1 LNRLAPGDHDNR
13 YLAPAIKRILTADPR
28 LLRGLDVPGAQ
39 QEMQNCSASSLAVS
53 VLARWPVSGHHGRKP
68 LRKPRKDGA
77 IGDDDA
83 MPNRKWSRR
92 DVLKGST
99 AFAAAAMFAEPV
111 KAAAPPA
118 ASVTPELIAAALKE
132 GKISYYSALELNV
145 AERLGKAFE
154 AKYPGITVNVERSG
168 AERIYQRIAQE
179 QGSGI
184 HAVDVA
190 NSTDPA
196 HYLDWKGKDWL
207 APYLPEDVAKYFP
220 KDQYDADGTY
230 ATSCAWMEVIG
241 YNSQLVKPED
251 APKSY
256 ADLLDPKW
264 QGKIVKAHP
273 GYSGAIMTATFVLS
287 RDLGWSFF
295 EGLAKQ
301 KVLQVQSA
309 ADPPKK
315 LLLGERAVM
324 ADGNDYNLLLG
335 KDQGQPLEVVYPA
348 EGAPLIIVPSGVFRN
363 APNPNAARL
372 FQSFFLSAEGQQ
384 LLVDNYA
391 LRSFHS
397 QIKEKPGHPPLSSL
411 KLLKSDPAAVL
422 AQSEDI
428 KARYAKLFKV

>member
-1 LNRLAPGDHDNR
+1 MKKVWG
-13 YLAPAIKRILTADPR
+13 
-28 LLRGLDVPGAQ
+28 
-39 QEMQNCSASSLAVS
+39 
-53 VLARWPVSGHHGRKP
+53 
-68 LRKPRKDGA
+68 
-77 IGDDDA
+77 DA
-83 MPNRKWSRR
+83 MKTHKWSRR
-92 DVLKGST
+92 EVLKTSAGL
-99 AFAAAAMFAEPV
+99 AAGVMFAEPIH
-111 KAAAPPA
+111 AAAPPPS
-118 ASVTPELIAAALKE
+118 SVTPELIEAARKE

-154 AKYPGITVNVERSG
+154 AKYPGISVHVERSG

-184 HAVDVA
+184 NAVDVA

-196 HYLDWKGKDWL
+196 HYLDWKSKDWL
-207 APYLPEDVAKYFP
+207 APYLPDDVAKHFP
-220 KDQYDADGTY
+220 ADQFDPDGLW

-241 YNSQLVKPED
+241 YNTSLVKPED

-287 RDLGWSFF
+287 RELGWQFF
-295 EGLAKQ
+295 EKLAQQ
-301 KVLQVQSA
+301 KILQVQSA

-324 ADGNDYNLLLG
+324 ADGNDYNLALLKEQG
-335 KDQGQPLEVVYPA
+335 KPVEVVYA
-348 EGAPLIIVPSGVFRN
+348 SEGSPLIIVPSGVFRN

-372 FQSFFLSAEGQQ
+372 FQSFFLGLEGQQ
-384 LLVDNYA
+384 LLVDEYA
-391 LRSFHS
+391 HHSFHGLV
-397 QIKEKPGHPPLSSL
+397 KEKKGRPPLSAI

-422 AQSEDI
+422 AQNEEI